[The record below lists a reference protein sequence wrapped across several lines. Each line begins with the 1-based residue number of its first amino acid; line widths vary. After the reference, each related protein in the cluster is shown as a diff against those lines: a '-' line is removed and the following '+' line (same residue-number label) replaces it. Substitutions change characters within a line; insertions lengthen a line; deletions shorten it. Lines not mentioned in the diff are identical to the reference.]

1 MTVFVRD
8 GVFLYYSHVP
18 KTGGTSVEHFF
29 RDNGFG
35 VFEKDPGLQGTL
47 NNHRF
52 CSPQHAEAERV
63 KRNFNIGKFDY
74 IFATVRHPVDRV
86 VSEYK
91 YRCGGRDD
99 DMNVWICSALE
110 EQKKNPYIYD
120 NHLRPQWEF
129 ILPGSDVFRQEEGFG
144 DEWVGRVSCAT
155 GLSFPFPAKKVNVT
169 GSLDLKYKL
178 CKESLEMIVEVYGLD
193 FDFFGYERPVV

>member
-29 RDNGFG
+29 RDNSFR
-35 VFEKDPGLQGTL
+35 VLEKDPGLKGTL
-47 NNHRF
+47 NKHRF

-63 KRNFNIGKFDY
+63 KRNFNIRKFDY

-91 YRCGGRDD
+91 YRCKGGDD
-99 DMNVWICSALE
+99 INLWICSSLE
-110 EQKKNPYIYD
+110 EQMKNPYIFD

-144 DEWVGRVSCAT
+144 DEWARKISLAT
-155 GLSFPFPAKKVNVT
+155 GLSFSFPSKKVNVT
-169 GSLDLKYKL
+169 GSLGLKKEL
-178 CKESLEMIVEVYGLD
+178 CKEALEMIVETYGLD
-193 FDFFGYERPVV
+193 FEFFGYERPDI